1 MKKVFKYTETR
12 SWYFEIDVDEGTQ
25 VEKALSALQ
34 GTEGFNYYLTDR
46 AEDEYESGWGGL
58 SADERFQRAIGNG
71 HPFSISTGKLFQTIS
86 HFDLAFPTTYNYTI
100 WHQAG

>member
-46 AEDEYESGWGGL
+46 AEDEYESGWDEL
-58 SADERFQRAIGNG
+58 PADEKRTCGDHATEFFRRVADEELEGEARDMLLK
-71 HPFSISTGKLFQTIS
+71 SLRESE
-86 HFDLAFPTTYNYTI
+86 
-100 WHQAG
+100 

>member
-12 SWYFEIDVDEGTQ
+12 SWYFELDVDDGAQ

-46 AEDEYESGWGGL
+46 AEDEYESGWDEL
-58 SADERFQRAIGNG
+58 SADEKRTCGDHATEFFRRV
-71 HPFSISTGKLFQTIS
+71 
-86 HFDLAFPTTYNYTI
+86 
-100 WHQAG
+100 AGEELEGEARDMPQ